1 MSQRDVAAS
10 ASHAAA
16 RRPGPPLAVPPA
28 LRPVIR
34 AYVLGYASAVAPR
47 LLTLAVQHILKLR
60 RNSAQ
65 LLPADPEDEPS
76 FLAGARHI
84 LRSGFDPQR
93 FPTFCAVLVAG
104 TSLLHKPLDKVIASL
119 GSKLS
124 ETSRLR
130 LARFLC
136 SFLAGWFGLKL
147 LHTKGTAPRRHSTA
161 KRTKREE
168 EVRCRQMAGRTIDLT
183 LFAATRAADVI
194 VGELWSQR
202 RSRRQ
207 LANKWTKAESFIQ
220 YMADPLVFV
229 SSCALI
235 MWSWFYYPDSLPR
248 GYQKWITSAA
258 QVDTR
263 LIEALR
269 RFHFGALV
277 YGRETGQ
284 AGLVGDM
291 CDDYG
296 LPRHWGDPVTQIP
309 LRCEIVHMG
318 CGPSCEYHALSR
330 FARSWKWSM
339 YTYLPL
345 ALALQLRK
353 TSSSAPAAR
362 RALLRALRS
371 AARSSAFLACYI
383 TLFYYGVCLARTRV
397 GPLLLGTSTPTRQLL
412 DANLC
417 VGTGCFLCGWSVL
430 VETAGRRKD
439 MGLFVA
445 PRALGTLVPRQYPK
459 EKQWRE
465 TLVFAA
471 STAVVFTC
479 VLENPRR
486 VRGVL
491 GGVLGYVLKE

>member
-1 MSQRDVAAS
+1 MSQRAVGAS
-10 ASHAAA
+10 PNRAAA
-16 RRPGPPLAVPPA
+16 RRPGLPLAVPPA

-47 LLTLAVQHILKLR
+47 LLTLAVQHFLKLR

-65 LLPADPEDEPS
+65 LLPADPEDEPT
-76 FLAGARHI
+76 FLVGARHI

-104 TSLLHKPLDKVIASL
+104 TSLLHV
-119 GSKLS
+119 
-124 ETSRLR
+124 
-130 LARFLC
+130 
-136 SFLAGWFGLKL
+136 
-147 LHTKGTAPRRHSTA
+147 GTAPRRHSTA
-161 KRTKREE
+161 RRTKREE

-194 VGELWSQR
+194 VGELWAQR

-207 LANKWTKAESFIQ
+207 LANKWTKAEAFTQ

-296 LPRHWGDPVTQIP
+296 LPRRWGDPVTQIP
-309 LRCEIVHMG
+309 LPCEIVHMG

-330 FARSWKWSM
+330 FVRSWKWSM

-362 RALLRALRS
+362 RALLRALSS

-383 TLFYYGVCLARTRV
+383 TLFYYGVCLARSRV

-412 DANLC
+412 DAKLC